1 MFLLLKLDWT
11 SGERV
16 DLEQE
21 RHKIIIPAK
30 TESCFFISGLQET
43 DLVTVNY
50 LVISFSNGKQQDITF
65 RLKDPAT
72 SRLISYQARKGHG
85 NVTSHEVKQ
94 AGDLQFCFN
103 NRHSLIESKK
113 LVWEFRVLGEERE
126 EVEAETVAGT
136 NQTEEYLEQA
146 ERVRRAV
153 ISVRGKV
160 ARSKHSQWWL
170 GLKVC
175 IVLYCTVLY
184 CIVSF
189 CIELY
194 CIVLYCTALY

>member
-1 MFLLLKLDWT
+1 MWRQSGFLLFLCLKLVRL

-16 DLEQE
+16 ELEQE
-21 RHKIIIPAK
+21 RHKIIVPAK
-30 TESCFFISGLQET
+30 TESCFFISDLQQT

-72 SRLISYQARKGHG
+72 SRLISYQARKGTG

-94 AGDLQFCFN
+94 DGELQFCFN
-103 NRHSLIESKK
+103 NRHSMIESKK
-113 LVWEFRVLGEERE
+113 LVWEFRVSGEERE
-126 EVEAETVAGT
+126 EREVGAETVVGT

-146 ERVRRAV
+146 NRVRRAV
-153 ISVRGKV
+153 VSVRGKV

-175 IVLYCTVLY
+175 ISTVLYCT
-184 CIVSF
+184 
-189 CIELY
+189 
-194 CIVLYCTALY
+194 YCTVLHCTY